1 MVKKAK
7 KKLQF
12 EYPSGF
18 RFLDLPAELR
28 VEVYKYLLPQG
39 IRIDISCHMR
49 LVRWCRSN
57 RPLWIVGSVMA
68 GHTKGLF
75 LVNRLVGAEAK
86 GNRSQPRLDRV
97 AKVVKYEV

>member
-12 EYPSGF
+12 EYPPGF

-39 IRIDISCHMR
+39 ITIDLGYDIR
-49 LVRWCRSN
+49 GVRWCRSN
-57 RPLWIVGSVMA
+57 QPPWMVGKVMA

-86 GNRSQPRLDRV
+86 GNRSRSRLDRV
-97 AKVVKYEV
+97 AKVVKYEL